1 MCSGWQY
8 GQERESNN
16 VTLSSCASRKD
27 LCTLR
32 MRDNEVVPFF
42 FEKKNLSLFFAYP
55 MVAIDSTERYLS
67 TIVSIKETKVICSSV
82 LHFQRWKDFTM
93 VTNLT
98 LNLIDK

>member
-42 FEKKNLSLFFAYP
+42 FEKKIFSFFAYP